1 MFQCA
6 AAPTSKGQMQ
16 EMREKIEV
24 TPLCRALALKGLE
37 EGLVN

>member
-1 MFQCA
+1 MFQCT
-6 AAPTSKGQMQ
+6 AAPTSKGQMW

-24 TPLCRALALKGLE
+24 TPLWRALALKGLE